1 MFFLRRED
9 TMDILA
15 LNGSPR
21 RKGNTCH
28 LVSEF
33 FRGAREA
40 GARTEELRAEELNL
54 KYCRGCLRCNVLK
67 RCSLSGDDWPDIS
80 AKILAADVLVFAS
93 PVYFHHLSA
102 PLKKILDRF
111 RSFIHVQITEEGL
124 RHTPWQPWK
133 KQIVLLLSLGSSRD
147 DDARPIRDLF
157 DFLAGVL
164 GPDTAVSTVVG
175 TRLAVANQVAM
186 DAGELRALYP
196 KIGLPE
202 TLAEEDHHRNRA
214 LLKKCYELGSR
225 LAQAEKVAGPDDQ

>member
-9 TMDILA
+9 TMNILA

-21 RKGNTCH
+21 RKGNTSH
-28 LVSEF
+28 LLSEF

-40 GARTEELRAEELNL
+40 GARAEELRAEELNL

-67 RCSLSGDDWPDIS
+67 RCSLTNDDWPELS

-111 RSFIHVQITEEGL
+111 RSFIHVQITAEGL
-124 RHTPWQPWK
+124 RHTPWQPWN
-133 KQIVLLLSLGSSRD
+133 KQLVLLLSLGSSRD

-164 GPDTAVSTVVG
+164 GPGTAVSPIAG

-186 DAGELRALYP
+186 DAEELRALYP

-202 TLAEEDHHRNRA
+202 TLAEEDYQRNRA
-214 LLKKCYELGSR
+214 LLQKCYELGR
-225 LAQAEKVAGPDDQ
+225 DLAQAGKQLGPDGR

>member
-1 MFFLRRED
+1 MN
-9 TMDILA
+9 ILA

-21 RKGNTCH
+21 IKGNTSR

-40 GARTEELRAEELNL
+40 GACTEELRAEELNL

-67 RCSLSGDDWPDIS
+67 RCSLTGDDWPELS

-124 RHTPWQPWK
+124 RHTPWRPWK

-147 DDARPIRDLF
+147 DDARPVIDLF
-157 DFLAGVL
+157 DFLTGIL
-164 GPDTAVSTVVG
+164 GPGNTLTPVIG
-175 TRLAVANQVAM
+175 TRLAVAAQVQMNREQLA
-186 DAGELRALYP
+186 ALYD
-196 KIGLPE
+196 KLQLPAS
-202 TLAEEDHHRNRA
+202 LAEKDYEKNQE
-214 LLKKCYELGSR
+214 LLRRCYNLGRVSG
-225 LAQAEKVAGPDDQ
+225 AEKK

>member
-1 MFFLRRED
+1 
-9 TMDILA
+9 
-15 LNGSPR
+15 
-21 RKGNTCH
+21 
-28 LVSEF
+28 
-33 FRGAREA
+33 
-40 GARTEELRAEELNL
+40 
-54 KYCRGCLRCNVLK
+54 VLK

-111 RSFIHVQITEEGL
+111 RSFIHVEITEEGL

-133 KQIVLLLSLGSSRD
+133 KQIVLLLALGSSRD

-164 GPDTAVSTVVG
+164 GPGTAVSTGVG
-175 TRLAVANQVAM
+175 TRLAAAGQVAM

-202 TLAEEDHHRNRA
+202 TLAEDDYQRNQV
-214 LLKKCYELGSR
+214 LLKQCYELGRS
-225 LAQAEKVAGPDDQ
+225 LAQAR